1 MLMKKIKLFL
11 VCLLAVVSAAA
22 FAQNRTVKGQVTSAD
37 DGLPII
43 GASVFVQGTNLG
55 TVTDSE
61 GYYTLKNVP
70 ANAANLVVSYIG
82 MKDMNK
88 PIADVVDFV
97 MGSDTEQLN
106 EVVVT
111 ALGIKRSE
119 KALGFAATA
128 VKGDDLA
135 KSRSAD
141 IMSGIQGK
149 VAGVSISST
158 SSDPGSSQ
166 SVIIRGVSSLS
177 GSNQPLYVIDGVPMN
192 NSAIYSS
199 NGLDN
204 GYDFGNGAG
213 AVNPDDVESMTI
225 LKGAAATALY
235 GSRAASGVILINT
248 KSGKKQAR
256 GLGIEYNGGIQLE
269 TILRVPQMQ
278 NIFGMGW
285 YGEKTEIENGSWGPI
300 MDGAMALYG
309 NVYQN
314 SQKMKSFS
322 PLPDNIKDFFDTG
335 FRYSNSVSFN
345 GATDA
350 SDYFVS
356 ISQISDDGM
365 IPTNKDSYDKYTFS
379 ARGSHKIGNLTFSSS
394 LNYAYQKNS
403 FVSTGQGK
411 GSMYNSIMQTPRDI
425 SIIGLKDLDDPF
437 NMPGY
442 YYTPYGVTNPY
453 YLLKYNKNEYEA
465 DRFYGKFQADYKLFK
480 YFNLTYRIGLDTS
493 AGNHASGEPNM
504 KALFKDTPNY
514 DGNLDA
520 MTGSATQQTT
530 RRREINQDL
539 YLTFSKDIKDF
550 SINAVAGVN
559 YNDQRNSYVSAG
571 VTNLTIPT
579 YYSIT
584 NSAEIPTVEQ
594 YERHKRL
601 YGAYGQAEFGYKN
614 LAFITVTA
622 RNDWS
627 STLPKGNRAFFY
639 PGVTGSFVFSE
650 LFNEDVKS
658 VIDFGKIRAA
668 WGKTGSDAAPYM
680 VQSVY
685 AQASAN
691 SSGWGGSSFPLNK
704 IGANAYSAGNVLG
717 SEDLSPEM
725 TTEAEL
731 GLNLAFFK
739 NRFGIDFAWYNR
751 NTDKQIFSLDMDPAT
766 GFTAQNINLG
776 KVRNR
781 GIELLVNATPVE
793 IGDFRWDVAWNFTK
807 NWSKV
812 IDLPDQLGNET
823 AIFAFTGGTGLY
835 AIEGEEMGVYKAYV
849 PLKDSE
855 GHIVVNES
863 DGLPVQDPTQRIV
876 GSMNYKYTMG
886 FNTTFTYKGLS
897 LSADIDV
904 RQGGKMFSRTKDI
917 LYFTGNAIQTAYNDR
932 NPFIIPGSINATPKY
947 NDDGSYTLEDIKE
960 NTTALDATNIFSYW
974 DGGADELDSAFL
986 IDKSYVKLRQVVL
999 GWELPKKWFDNTPI
1013 RGLKISFY
1021 GNNLFVW
1028 TPKSNTFVDPELSS
1042 FGNDLEGQFGEY
1054 SANPSSRR
1062 FGFNLNVKF

>member
-1 MLMKKIKLFL
+1 MLMKKIKLLL
-11 VCLLAVVSAAA
+11 VCLMVAVSAVA
-22 FAQNRTVKGQVTSAD
+22 FAQSRTVKGQVTSAD

-43 GASVFVQGTNLG
+43 GASVFVQGTSFG
-55 TVTDSE
+55 TITDSE
-61 GYYTLKNVP
+61 GYYTLRNVP
-70 ANAANLVVSYIG
+70 ASAVNLVVSYIG

-88 PIADVVDFV
+88 PVNDVVDFV

-128 VKGDDLA
+128 VKGDELA
-135 KSRSAD
+135 KARTAD

-158 SSDPGSSQ
+158 SSDPGASQ

-177 GSNQPLYVIDGVPMN
+177 GSNQPLYVVDGVPMN
-192 NSAIYSS
+192 NTSVYSTDGLN
-199 NGLDN
+199 NGF
-204 GYDFGNGAG
+204 DFGNGAG

-235 GSRAASGVILINT
+235 GSRAAAGVILINT

-256 GLGIEYNGGIQLE
+256 GLGVEYNGGVQLE
-269 TILRVPQMQ
+269 TVLRIPQMQ
-278 NIFGMGW
+278 DTFGMGW

-300 MDGAMALYG
+300 MDGAYAVYG

-322 PLPDNIKDFFDTG
+322 PLPDNIKDFFETG
-335 FRYSNSVSFN
+335 VRYSNSVSFN
-345 GATDA
+345 GATDS

-379 ARGSHKIGNLTFSSS
+379 ARGSHKIGHLTFSSS

-403 FVSTGQGK
+403 FVSTGQGT

-437 NMPGY
+437 NTPGY

-465 DRFYGKFQADYKLFK
+465 DRFYGKFQADYSFFK

-493 AGNHASGEPNM
+493 AGNQASGTPNM
-504 KALFKDTPNY
+504 SSLFVNTPNWE
-514 DGNLDA
+514 DA
-520 MTGSATQQTT
+520 LKDQTGSATQQTT

-539 YLTFSKDIKDF
+539 YLTFSKEIKDF
-550 SINAVAGVN
+550 SVNAVAGWN
-559 YNDQRNSYVSAG
+559 YNDQRNSYVYAS

-584 NSAEIPTVEQ
+584 NSAEIPVVEQ

-601 YGAYGQAEFGYKN
+601 YGIYGQAEVGYKN
-614 LAFITVTA
+614 LAFLTVTA

-650 LFNEDVKS
+650 LFDDDVKS
-658 VIDFGKIRAA
+658 ILEFGKIRAA
-668 WGKTGSDAAPYM
+668 WGKTGADAAPYM
-680 VQSVY
+680 VQSVF
-685 AQASAN
+685 AQAGAS
-691 SSGWGGSSFPLNK
+691 SSGWGESNFPLNK
-704 IGANAYSAGNVLG
+704 IGANAYSAGNTLG
-717 SEDLSPEM
+717 SDTLSPEM
-725 TTEAEL
+725 TTEAEI
-731 GLNLAFFK
+731 GINLAFFK

-766 GFTAQNINLG
+766 GYTAQNINIG

-781 GIELLVNATPVE
+781 GIELLVNATPLE
-793 IGDFRWDVAWNFTK
+793 IGDFRWDVSWNFTK

-849 PLKDSE
+849 PLKDNE

-863 DGLPVQDPTQRIV
+863 TGLPVQDPTQRIV

-886 FNTTFTYKGLS
+886 FNTTFTYKGIS
-897 LSADIDV
+897 LSADLDI

-917 LYFTGNAIQTAYNDR
+917 LYFTGNSIHTAYNDR
-932 NPFIIPGSINATPKY
+932 NPFIIPGSINATANFK
-947 NDDGSYTLEDIKE
+947 DDGSYELSNVKE
-960 NTTALDATNIFSYW
+960 NTTPLDATNIYSYW
-974 DGGADELDSAFL
+974 DGGADELDSGFL

-999 GWELPKKWFDNTPI
+999 GWELPKKWFDKTPI
-1013 RGLKISFY
+1013 RGLKISVY
-1021 GNNLFVW
+1021 GNNLLLW
-1028 TPKSNTFVDPELSS
+1028 TPKSNVFVDPEMSS
-1042 FGNDLEGQFGEY
+1042 FGNDLQGQFGEY